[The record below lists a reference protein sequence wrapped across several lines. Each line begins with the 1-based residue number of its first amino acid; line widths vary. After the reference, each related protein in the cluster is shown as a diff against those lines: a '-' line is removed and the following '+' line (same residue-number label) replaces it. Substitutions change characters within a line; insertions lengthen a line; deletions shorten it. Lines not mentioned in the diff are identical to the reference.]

1 MTELRNTNMKILGV
15 ANGEFE
21 MQTVERRLKEAGLL
35 SRYEGHIKGQE
46 RALVMVS
53 VRNVAEKEQVRGIF
67 EKSGVVEI
75 SYREDEPSAG
85 D

>member
-1 MTELRNTNMKILGV
+1 MKILGV
-15 ANGEFE
+15 AKGEFE

-35 SRYEGHIKGQE
+35 SRYEGHIKGQQ

-53 VRNVAEKEQVRGIF
+53 VRDVTEKEQVKGIF
-67 EKSGVVEI
+67 ENSGVIEI
-75 SYREDEPSAG
+75 SYREEEASDG

>member
-1 MTELRNTNMKILGV
+1 MKILGV

-35 SRYEGHIKGQE
+35 SRYEGHIKDQQ
-46 RALVMVS
+46 RALLMVS
-53 VRNVAEKEQVRGIF
+53 VRDVAEKEQVKGIF
-67 EKSGVVEI
+67 ENSGVIEI
-75 SYREDEPSAG
+75 SYREDEPSVG

>member
-1 MTELRNTNMKILGV
+1 MKILGV

-21 MQTVERRLKEAGLL
+21 METVERRLKEAGLL

-46 RALVMVS
+46 RALVIVS
-53 VRNVAEKEQVRGIF
+53 VRDVAEKEQVRGIF
-67 EKSGVVEI
+67 ENSGVIEI
-75 SYREDEPSAG
+75 SYREDDPSER